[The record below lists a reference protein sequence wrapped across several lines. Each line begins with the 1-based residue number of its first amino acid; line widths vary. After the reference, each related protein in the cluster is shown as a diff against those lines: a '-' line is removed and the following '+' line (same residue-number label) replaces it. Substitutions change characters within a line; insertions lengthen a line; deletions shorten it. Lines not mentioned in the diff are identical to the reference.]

1 MCEDNGGIK
10 VSVEETW
17 KNILKDVDYKEW
29 VGGEIDELNVEN
41 KKDEE
46 TQERDELEETAD
58 ASNVDGM
65 VLSNLDEDC
74 TVQDIKNI
82 LKGSMNEADLE
93 KITVH
98 PAGSTRSKL
107 IKDIKQNI
115 GSLARRIEVK
125 SFGGRLIHCRP
136 HVPISPVKPSEIN
149 VQKQKPMDS
158 PKVDKSVKPKTNKV
172 NTSGIPGLAVE
183 DQEKAKKQAAKIL
196 KQLRAKE
203 IKESKVNKAP
213 TVMKDFLLNPLV
225 SDTVEGF
232 TSTDYNDSDEEYED
246 SKEEVSEG
254 EEGTVLQKHLKSFF
268 VESPGSVTPS
278 VSTPVPPTGL
288 PLKRAAQFAN
298 LSPIDNKE
306 TNKKPKSRK

>member
-1 MCEDNGGIK
+1 MFSHFGKVKSGIKWCKIKEEEGESPLAKLLNNIMTGDRQFWMAVEKPIPSYAVIDGRKVKIFHGGQRRTCARCQKNADHCLGHSNARLCEDNGGIK

-115 GSLARRIEVK
+115 GSLARRIEGK

-149 VQKQKPMDS
+149 VEKQKPMDS

-172 NTSGIPGLAVE
+172 NTSGIPGL
-183 DQEKAKKQAAKIL
+183 
-196 KQLRAKE
+196 R
-203 IKESKVNKAP
+203 
-213 TVMKDFLLNPLV
+213 
-225 SDTVEGF
+225 
-232 TSTDYNDSDEEYED
+232 
-246 SKEEVSEG
+246 
-254 EEGTVLQKHLKSFF
+254 
-268 VESPGSVTPS
+268 
-278 VSTPVPPTGL
+278 
-288 PLKRAAQFAN
+288 
-298 LSPIDNKE
+298 LSC
-306 TNKKPKSRK
+306 